1 MSRTATIIVA
11 AVTLAFVGS
20 TQSYASRPSSPE
32 SDVVAVG
39 QAWAAAWS
47 AKQLDAA
54 IDLYAADAAFFPSIG
69 GRIAGREAIH
79 DLFAR
84 ALASNSPT
92 IHMRSTR
99 VAISGDLAYDSGEYD
114 ESLVS
119 DGHTTD
125 VRGNYLI
132 VLRRESD
139 RWRIVEHMWT
149 DVRPAG

>member
-1 MSRTATIIVA
+1 MSRTTTIIVA
-11 AVTLAFVGS
+11 AVTLALLGPMRS
-20 TQSYASRPSSPE
+20 NAWRPSSPE
-32 SDVVAVG
+32 SEVAAVG

-47 AKQLDAA
+47 AKELDAA
-54 IDLYAADAAFFPSIG
+54 VDLYAADAAFFPSIG
-69 GRIAGREAIH
+69 GRIAGRDATRM
-79 DLFAR
+79 FGR

-99 VAISGDLAYDSGEYD
+99 IATSGDLAYDSGEYD

-119 DGHTTD
+119 DGRTTE

-149 DVRPAG
+149 DVRPVG